1 MTITE
6 IPFCLIGMSE
16 EEARKR
22 VNDESMLFRVA
33 ERDGTRQGR
42 TIDWRTDRVTVA
54 VENGIVQ
61 RAHIG

>member
-1 MTITE
+1 MTVTE
-6 IPFCLIGMSE
+6 IPFCLVGMTE
-16 EEARKR
+16 QDAMKR

-33 ERDGTRQGR
+33 ERDGNRQGR

-54 VENGIVQ
+54 IANGVIE